1 MKIYDMFK
9 TFAKIKVKSLQL
21 EAISS
26 GI

>member
-1 MKIYDMFK
+1 MFK